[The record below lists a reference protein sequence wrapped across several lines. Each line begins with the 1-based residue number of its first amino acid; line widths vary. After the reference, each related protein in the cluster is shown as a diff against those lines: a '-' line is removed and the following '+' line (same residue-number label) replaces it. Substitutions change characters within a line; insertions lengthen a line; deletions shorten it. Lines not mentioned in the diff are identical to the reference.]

1 MKFPRP
7 NSRWLLA
14 LMLAS
19 ALMSLAGCSSD
30 TSNEPANMSERP
42 WNAPTSWDNGL
53 PSSLTEGH

>member
-14 LMLAS
+14 LLLAS
-19 ALMSLAGCSSD
+19 VVASVAGCA
-30 TSNEPANMSERP
+30 SNAADSQNLSERP